1 MVLKKQNF
9 KKVVKEKIRKIAFK
23 YLIEIK
29 ESQSKLT
36 EIEYRDFKT
45 QEYLGCSK
53 LSEEEKSILFKIRT
67 RTVEDI
73 KTNFRNKFGSDLT
86 CRLCESDS
94 EEESQSHQL
103 TCQSMIRECD
113 ELRMNQTV
121 TYKDFF
127 GNIDA
132 QVAATHLFKKVL
144 DIREKL
150 LKQIGDKSASDD

>member
-36 EIEYRDFKT
+36 EIEYREFKT

-53 LSEEEKSILFKIRT
+53 LSEEEKSILFKICT

-73 KTNFRNKFGSDLT
+73 KTNFRNKFGSDLA
-86 CRLCESDS
+86 CRLCESDY

-103 TCQSMIRECD
+103 TCQSMIRECE
-113 ELRMNQTV
+113 ELRMNT

-127 GNIDA
+127 RNIDD
-132 QVAATHLFKKVL
+132 QTAATHLFKKVL

-150 LKQIGDKSASDD
+150 LKQIGDKSASDA